1 MGDGQVVSSVV
12 EDTPR
17 QSFLVFVFINVFF
30 YYLGRKIIRK
40 PVFTS
45 AKYHPTGHKWSL
57 SKIIHCLGLLF
68 LPLLIF
74 FFRGET
80 SFRVE
85 SPLVWNLEGTGPSM
99 LGGRGEDISPRLQSR
114 VHRRGSKRHS
124 GPPLP
129 RPCTCTSLSSFDTWM
144 KFSRVSMGQ

>member
-1 MGDGQVVSSVV
+1 MGGDQAMSSVV

-45 AKYHPTGHKWSL
+45 AKHHPTGHKWS
-57 SKIIHCLGLLF
+57 SAKIHCLCLLF
-68 LPLLIF
+68 LPVLIF

-80 SFRVE
+80 SLRVE
-85 SPLVWNLEGTGPSM
+85 SPLVWNLEGTGPGT
-99 LGGRGEDISPRLQSR
+99 LGVGVRTSSPPPAEQSAQRLQDAEQPAQWA
-114 VHRRGSKRHS
+114 
-124 GPPLP
+124 PPLP
-129 RPCTCTSLSSFDTWM
+129 RPLYLHF
-144 KFSRVSMGQ
+144 FE